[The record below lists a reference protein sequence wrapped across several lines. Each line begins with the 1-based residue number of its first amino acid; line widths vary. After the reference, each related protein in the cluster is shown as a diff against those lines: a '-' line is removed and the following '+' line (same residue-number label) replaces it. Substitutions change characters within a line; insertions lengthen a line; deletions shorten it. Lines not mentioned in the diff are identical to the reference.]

1 MSHTDLLNQ
10 QIAQA
15 NRMPQNLQLIPHP
28 SSELLYLSILKY
40 KCLLVHKFG
49 NKNRK

>member
-15 NRMPQNLQLIPHP
+15 NLMAQNLQLIPHP
-28 SSELLYLSILKY
+28 SSELLYLFILNCK
-40 KCLLVHKFG
+40 
-49 NKNRK
+49 